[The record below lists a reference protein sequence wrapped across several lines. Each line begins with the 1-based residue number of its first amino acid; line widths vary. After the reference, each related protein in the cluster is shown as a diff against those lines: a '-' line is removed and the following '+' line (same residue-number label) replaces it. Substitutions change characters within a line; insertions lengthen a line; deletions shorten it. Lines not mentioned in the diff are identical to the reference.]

1 MVTAHCETDTG
12 HVRKTEEDLLLS
24 NLEIEPFP
32 VVEDTGGRLTA
43 CFRESQ

>member
-1 MVTAHCETDTG
+1 MVTAHPETDTG

-24 NLEIEPFP
+24 IFETEPFP
-32 VVEDTGGRLTA
+32 VVEGTGERLTA

>member
-32 VVEDTGGRLTA
+32 VVEGTGERLTA